1 MLSESLIQ
9 FSIDVLGSM
18 EGCVPTLLFDLKPNY
33 GGGYE
38 DNGDL
43 LQKVPCR
50 HYLTQCLQP
59 CSRPPL
65 THASTGGSWTQV
77 SLYLRK
83 KHFAQPRRK

>member
-1 MLSESLIQ
+1 MLSKSLIQ
-9 FSIDVLGSM
+9 FSIDVLCSM

-50 HYLTQCLQP
+50 HCLTQCL
-59 CSRPPL
+59 
-65 THASTGGSWTQV
+65 
-77 SLYLRK
+77 
-83 KHFAQPRRK
+83 